1 MGIINIIK
9 NIMCRKKYK
18 ESKKNSKNNYH
29 SDTCIQNSNEYNPYS
44 MTDNDVRYRDK
55 SNGTYPQQNSHTN
68 VRTMQIAPLIRTM
81 PENHAATIAV
91 IYRSE
96 LDYLSRCIADYP
108 ECETGGHLFGYWT
121 VQGVPVI
128 LYATGPGPNCMHGS
142 VECHHDHEY
151 YTRIR
156 DILENTI
163 ALQHIGDWH
172 SHHQLSLNHPSGG
185 DVHAMLAGVGNQ
197 PGMLRR
203 HLMCIGTYN
212 GEETFVDAYTFHQNE
227 VPDYTHAAWTIV
239 EMMSPFRSMADS
251 LLSGF
256 LINPATLYPK
266 MGKLFTINELISDA
280 LNDTVESSPKLY
292 WLDDTAE
299 NRKILK
305 KFIKETE
312 FFHSGKK
319 VEAMT
324 TEDNHV
330 FLNIENGGQ
339 SILFAKPFPE
349 SPPYYFNGDEI
360 VQVETL
366 WNTEEYSLEFCYSQ
380 WLSAIVA
387 KINGSEI
394 IEKKTTET
402 LDHISDEIQKNDDE
416 DNNARV
422 TSVEIGSID
431 QTNAPSSQSCD
442 TNIVQNPVD
451 N

>member
-1 MGIINIIK
+1 
-9 NIMCRKKYK
+9 MCRKKYK

-128 LYATGPGPNCMHGS
+128 LYATGPGSNCMHGS

-185 DVHAMLAGVGNQ
+185 DVHAMLTGVGNQ
-197 PGMLRR
+197 RGMLRR
-203 HLMCIGTYN
+203 HLMCIATLERGGGKTYI
-212 GEETFVDAYTFHQNE
+212 DAYTFHQNDI
-227 VPDYTHAAWTIV
+227 PNYSHAAWTII
-239 EMMSPFRSMADS
+239 EMSSPFRQLADS
-251 LLSGF
+251 LLKGIIIDP
-256 LINPATLYPK
+256 LTQKPNMGQLYTVNQ
-266 MGKLFTINELISDA
+266 LVADSLNE
-280 LNDTVESSPKLY
+280 NVESKPILY
-292 WLDDTAE
+292 WLDERVE
-299 NRKILK
+299 NRNILRNFIDETQKIL
-305 KFIKETE
+305 
-312 FFHSGKK
+312 HDKK

-330 FLNIENGGQ
+330 FLNIEDGRQ

-360 VQVETL
+360 VLVETL
-366 WNTEEYSLEFCYSQ
+366 WNTEEYSLEFCYSE
-380 WLSAIVA
+380 WLSAIVE

-394 IEKKTTET
+394 IDEKTIEA
-402 LDHISDEIQKNDDE
+402 LDHLSDEIKNVDDE
-416 DNNARV
+416 NNNTRV
-422 TSVEIGSID
+422 TSIEIGSID

-442 TNIVQNPVD
+442 TNMAQNSAD